1 MARYPYSFTSKDVL
15 QPGARGGTF
24 VNNGIPGHRTDDPR
38 INRTNNHLE
47 MNDHDVLNIKYGV
60 DPRLPALF
68 RYGWAYGYNQFIITK
83 GRIVAVDPDLMV
95 MDTDTMHFHNALT
108 LANGGV
114 DVKLVDREW
123 VEATEEDLQINPQ
136 TGELVSPSNPEAV
149 FRKANK
155 PIGIIERNEYTRDS
169 DAFNGMIPG
178 PVRTDALIELPW
190 FLLQEKAE
198 GNPWGSCYGEIK
210 PGMLVKSDLNGRV
223 CISPLSDPELVE
235 AMSMAEYEKERQQV
249 IGEVYSTDKSLLP
262 EGAAKYAQWALDDRL
277 NFEDINPFVWPNQNR
292 TGEDFV
298 NNTPTM
304 YQSDFTYPGYPYD
317 RTMISND
324 LHMLA
329 SSRVGSYDPR
339 FDEKHRLDRGIPGLT
354 DGGNVVKK
362 AFGSSL
368 GQGDI
373 EFAGEPQL
381 IISHVRELGE
391 DLFKAEEAMEIM
403 LRLPD
408 VDLLDAKV
416 ALGEEAAVNIVSGA
430 QVGNFVIQYADLH
443 KGLFSIKQV
452 QAAAEL
458 QEVEVKVA
466 YMKAGEAGV
475 PTNLDWDGCVGMV
488 QILLQK

>member
-24 VNNGIPGHRTDDPR
+24 VNSGIPGHRTEDPR

-136 TGELVSPSNPEAV
+136 TGELVSPSNPNSV

-190 FLLQEKAE
+190 FLLKEKAE

-223 CISPLSDPELVE
+223 CLSPLSDPEQVA
-235 AMSMAEYEKERQQV
+235 AMDMATYEKERQQV

-277 NFEDINPFVWPNQNR
+277 NFEDINPFVWPNQAR

-354 DGGNVVKK
+354 DGGNVITR
-362 AFGSSL
+362 AFGSTN
-368 GQGDI
+368 
-373 EFAGEPQL
+373 GEADLLLEGKPHL
-381 IISHVRELGE
+381 TISHVNKLASA
-391 DLFKAEEAMEIM
+391 AEGIEIM
-403 LRLPD
+403 MKLPD
-408 VDLLDAKV
+408 VDLVDAKV
-416 ALGEEAAVNIVSGA
+416 AIGDAEAVNIVSGA
-430 QVGNFVIQYADLH
+430 VVNGFEIKYVDLH

-452 QAAAEL
+452 EDAAAKQEL
-458 QEVEVKVA
+458 AVKVS
-466 YMKAGEAGV
+466 YTKKGMAGV
-475 PTNLDWDGCVGMV
+475 PTNLDWDGCVGV
-488 QILLQK
+488 VRILLQK